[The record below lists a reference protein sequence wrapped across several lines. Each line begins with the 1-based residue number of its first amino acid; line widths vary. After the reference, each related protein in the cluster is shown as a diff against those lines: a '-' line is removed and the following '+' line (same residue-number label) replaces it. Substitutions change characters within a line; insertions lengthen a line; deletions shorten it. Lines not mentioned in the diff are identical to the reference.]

1 MKKPDTMKQ
10 IVSVAVVALVLFAV
24 IPLLKNSFKT
34 TPERE
39 VRVGETFTVTLE
51 SSADPD
57 FRWELL
63 ATDAAKVE
71 LVHQPEG
78 EEVLRTTEVW
88 TFRAISAGEANLYFG
103 YTRISSPTNIAARTH
118 AEPIRI
124 VPTGT

>member
-10 IVSVAVVALVLFAV
+10 IVGVAVAALVLFAV

-39 VRVGETFTVTLE
+39 VHVGETFTVTLQ
-51 SSADPD
+51 SSADAD

-63 ATDAAKVE
+63 ATDSAKVE

-78 EEVLRTTEVW
+78 EEILRTTEVW
-88 TFRAISAGEANLYFG
+88 TFRAISPGEANLYFG

-118 AEPIRI
+118 AEQIRI
-124 VPTGT
+124 VPAGT

>member
-10 IVSVAVVALVLFAV
+10 FASVAVAVLILFAV

-34 TPERE
+34 PPKRQ
-39 VRVGETFTVTLE
+39 VRVGETFTVALE
-51 SSADPD
+51 SSVDPD

-78 EEVLRTTEVW
+78 AEVLRNPELW
-88 TFRAISAGEANLYFG
+88 TFRAISPGEANLYFG

-124 VPTGT
+124 VPADT